1 MVRARLPL
9 LGGLMTETKRSGRSH
24 PLVVAQ
30 AVLLAFVLSAGPIA
44 EVALGAGPARSP
56 IEVSSHADAREILRG
71 PLRRLA
77 AGRLSQN
84 EQRTLLR
91 GTMTAGPALRPEVA
105 VTVHFDETVTAPMI
119 AGMAS
124 AGARVVNVGSQDVE
138 AYVSPDRLA
147 ALAQVAGVRSIRPIM
162 ANRPSGYV
170 SPAVAL
176 HGSNAWQTAGYTG
189 SGVKVGIIDLG
200 FTGLAALL
208 GTELPVTVQARCYT
222 SIGSF
227 TTDLSGCANGET
239 HGTAVAETVLDMAPG
254 VELYIAVPI
263 SHGDLLQATE
273 WMTANGVRIINASFG
288 TMFDGPGDG
297 TSPYSNSVYA
307 VVDQATAAGTFWVNA
322 AGNSGDA
329 GWTGAWTDVNANG
342 RLEFANGDELNS
354 VTLAAGDE
362 IAVAIRWADPWGA
375 SSNNYALALYSGSTL
390 VASNDDYQAGAGD
403 PFEILEYTATT
414 AGTYDIAISRISG
427 AATPRMQLLVDGLRI
442 GQSLQHRVASGT
454 LPSPADSSNP
464 GMVTVGAVNFATP
477 GTIESYS
484 SRGPTLDGRIKPDLV
499 AADCAPTT
507 VESQFCGTSESAP
520 IVAGA
525 AAQVL
530 QAYPTLTPSQLADW
544 LRSHALPLGSPAP
557 NSNFGWG
564 RLNLGPVPVAPA
576 TGVAFISPPTGAVA
590 GAALT
595 GQPTIKII
603 DAIGGIIGSGP
614 QGTSPISISL
624 AANPTGAT
632 LSCPGGL
639 TRSAQAGV
647 VSFAGCAIDTP
658 GTGYTIQAQ
667 VNGLPPVVS
676 VPFDILAPGS
686 ALPLTLS
693 LSPTTITYGT
703 SVSLTA
709 HLAPAPTSGS
719 RSLEVQFA
727 IDGLAWKST
736 GALSTDATGQMLAT
750 SKPNASGWYRVFFS
764 GAADL
769 AAATSYPVRVTV
781 RQSIALT
788 ASLTPPR
795 TILRG
800 TAVTFTST
808 VRPQSDPSA
817 RMSVAYVIYR
827 RVGTSW
833 VLYKRAYVTADA
845 NGRARF
851 SWKFGTA
858 GSWYV
863 RSLARAT
870 PYNAASRWSTIAR
883 YDVR

>member
-24 PLVVAQ
+24 PVVVAQ

-44 EVALGAGPARSP
+44 EVAVGAGPARSP
-56 IEVSSHADAREILRG
+56 VEGSSHVDVREILRG

-77 AGRLSQN
+77 SGRLSQS
-84 EQRTLLR
+84 EQRSLLG
-91 GTMTAGPALRPEVA
+91 GTVTGGPVLRPEVA
-105 VTVHFDETVTAPMI
+105 VTVHFDDTVTAPMI
-119 AGMAS
+119 AELVS
-124 AGARVVNVGSQDVE
+124 AGARVANSGSRDVE
-138 AYVSPDRLA
+138 AYVSLDHLG
-147 ALAQVAGVRSIRPIM
+147 ALARVVGVRSIRPIL
-162 ANRPSGYV
+162 AREPTAYV

-189 SGVKVGIIDLG
+189 LGVKVGIIDVG
-200 FTGLAALL
+200 FTGLASRL
-208 GTELPVTVQARCYT
+208 GTELPLTVQARCYT

-227 TTDLSGCANGET
+227 TTDLSGCDNGET
-239 HGTAVAETVLDMAPG
+239 HGTAVAETVFDTAPG
-254 VELYIAVPI
+254 VELYIASTNSPL
-263 SHGDLLQATE
+263 DDQAAAA
-273 WMTANGVRIINASFG
+273 WMTANGVRIINASFVY
-288 TMFDGPGDG
+288 MFDGPGDG
-297 TSPYSNSVYA
+297 TSRYSDSAYVA
-307 VVDQATAAGTFWVNA
+307 VNQATAAGALWVNA
-322 AGNSGDA
+322 AGNYGDA
-329 GWTGAWTDVNANG
+329 GWTGAWTDADADG
-342 RLEFANGDELNS
+342 RLEFANGDERNS
-354 VTLAAGDE
+354 VTLAAGQD
-362 IAVAIRWADPWGA
+362 ITVAIRWADPWGL
-375 SSNNYALALYSGSTL
+375 SSNDHDLALYSGSTL
-390 VASNDDYQAGAGD
+390 VASADDIQAGAGD
-403 PFEILEYTATT
+403 PFEILEYEAPT
-414 AGTYDIAISRISG
+414 AGTYDVAISRVPG
-427 AATPRMQLLVDGLRI
+427 AATPRMQLLVHGLPI
-442 GQSLQHRVASGT
+442 GQSLEHRVASGT
-454 LPSPADSSNP
+454 LPAPADSNDP
-464 GMVTVGAVNFATP
+464 GMLTVGAVKVGQAS
-477 GTIESYS
+477 TIESYS
-484 SRGPTLDGRIKPDLV
+484 SRGPTLDGRVKPDLV

-507 VESQFCGTSESAP
+507 VDPVFCGTSESAP
-520 IVAGA
+520 FVAGA

-544 LRSHALPLGSPAP
+544 LRSHAVPLGSPVP
-557 NSNFGWG
+557 NSTFGWG

-590 GAALT
+590 GAAMT

-603 DAIGGIIGSGP
+603 DATGRTVGSGP

-624 AANPTGAT
+624 AATPTGAT

-639 TRSAQAGV
+639 TQSAKAGV

-658 GTGYTIQAQ
+658 GSGYTIQAQ

-676 VPFDILAPGS
+676 APFDILALGS

-693 LSPTTITYGT
+693 LGPTTTTYGT
-703 SVSLTA
+703 NVSLTGQF
-709 HLAPAPTSGS
+709 APAPTSGS
-719 RSLEVQFA
+719 RSLDVQFA
-727 IDGLAWKST
+727 IDGLVWEST
-736 GALSTDATGQMLAT
+736 GALDTDAKGQLLAT
-750 SKPNASGWYRVFFS
+750 SGPYVSGWYRVFFA

-781 RQSIALT
+781 RQSIVLT
-788 ASLTPPR
+788 ASLKPPR
-795 TILRG
+795 TLPRG

-808 VRPQSDPSA
+808 VRPQWDPTT